1 MNITVFAKKATSKE
15 GKNYSIYLGRLINKI
30 TGEEI
35 NVRLKF
41 REDCGQPKA
50 DSCPMNI
57 IVAKDDANLV
67 EKAYTVDAET
77 RISRTLWISK
87 WEQGEAY
94 VDHSLD
100 DYD

>member
-1 MNITVFAKKATSKE
+1 MNITVYAKKATSKE
-15 GKNYSIYLGRLINKI
+15 GKNYSIYLGRLINKV
-30 TGEEI
+30 TGEEV

-57 IVAKDDANLV
+57 IVSKDDANLV

-77 RISRTLWISK
+77 RISRTLWISR